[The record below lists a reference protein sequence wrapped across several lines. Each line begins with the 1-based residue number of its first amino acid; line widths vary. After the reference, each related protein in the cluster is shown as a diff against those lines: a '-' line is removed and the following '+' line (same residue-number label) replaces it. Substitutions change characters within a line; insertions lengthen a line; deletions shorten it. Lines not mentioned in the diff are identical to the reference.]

1 MKRVVRS
8 AVVSVGLGALLFA
21 CVLVDPVPELQKPP
35 RRAPAVVK
43 TAVFPDSTR
52 PLVQLPSEFV
62 IPVRVP
68 DPGQGFFWAL
78 FIDWNGSSQV
88 YTDFGH
94 VAGSATNPD
103 LYPLRILTRDFPL
116 SVLPTDCHTI
126 EVLVSLE
133 DVHTHQ
139 ADPAVSDSIS
149 WWYVPDGA
157 GTCGLFDAAVLDAPL
172 DDADAADAAGDAGGL
187 PVQ

>member
-1 MKRVVRS
+1 MKLAARS
-8 AVVSVGLGALLFA
+8 IAFSLAVGTTGLA
-21 CVLVDPVPELQKPP
+21 CVLVDPVPELPKPP

-78 FIDWNGSSQV
+78 FIDWNGRSQV
-88 YTDFGH
+88 YADFGH
-94 VAGSATNPD
+94 VAGSTSSPD
-103 LYPLRILTRDFPL
+103 LYPLRVLTRDFPPNVQ
-116 SVLPTDCHTI
+116 STDCHTI

-133 DVHTHQ
+133 DVRSHQ
-139 ADPAVSDSIS
+139 SDPALSDSIS

-172 DDADAADAAGDAGGL
+172 SSADADADAVT